1 MRRVRR
7 SRHRRL
13 SLLYNQP
20 GLVSRVCAV
29 MSRHELP
36 PRVCALYDP
45 FVIVFRL
52 ARRYASLLVLL
63 LVMPSHAQSVL
74 VYPTPRNS
82 LLVLSF
88 EILASFSSRC
98 YPDYLSK
105 NLPSSR
111 VPIPCHAPFHIPSS
125 LPSALL
131 PLFHRRVSYH
141 VAFSFRRRPL
151 YRDPT
156 SFPTIPYASLHP
168 YLLCFPCA
176 LPSTLCPLLS
186 NGNGPRL
193 ARQHRFFSK
202 PLGLARVAVV
212 LCFFFGN
219 CWNNR
224 NE

>member
-125 LPSALL
+125 LPSALC
-131 PLFHRRVSYH
+131 PYSTDAYRTMSRFHFVIGPYTVTRLHS
-141 VAFSFRRRPL
+141 RPSRMRPCTL
-151 YRDPT
+151 T
-156 SFPTIPYASLHP
+156 CFASLVLCPLALHP
-168 YLLCFPCA
+168 
-176 LPSTLCPLLS
+176 TLCP
-186 NGNGPRL
+186 
-193 ARQHRFFSK
+193 
-202 PLGLARVAVV
+202 PL
-212 LCFFFGN
+212 
-219 CWNNR
+219 
-224 NE
+224 